1 MALEII
7 GKLVKVMNPVTGDG
21 KNGSWT
27 KQEFVLETFD
37 QYPKKVCCSVWG
49 DKVDALRRF
58 QLGDDVR
65 ASINI
70 ESREYNERWYTEVR
84 AWKLDPASAAPQASA
99 PSYAPQAAPS
109 AYATAPSA
117 SSPAV
122 PAFQPVS
129 NENSD
134 FFKSDSETDDLPF

>member
-1 MALEII
+1 MSLEII
-7 GKLVKVMNPVTGDG
+7 GKLIKVMNPVTGDG

-58 QLGDDVR
+58 QVGDDVR
-65 ASINI
+65 ASINL
-70 ESREYNERWYTEVR
+70 ESREYNERWYTEIR
-84 AWKLDPASAAPQASA
+84 AWKLDPASAAPQAGA
-99 PSYAPQAAPS
+99 PSGYAPQAAPS
-109 AYATAPSA
+109 GYAPQS
-117 SSPAV
+117 SSPSV

-134 FFKSDSETDDLPF
+134 FFKSDETDDLPF

>member
-7 GKLVKVMNPVTGDG
+7 GKLVKIMNPVTGDG

-27 KQEFVLETFD
+27 KQEFVLETFE

-58 QLGDDVR
+58 QIGEDVR

-84 AWKLDPASAAPQASA
+84 AWKLDPASAAPQPGAQSHAPQSA
-99 PSYAPQAAPS
+99 PPSYAHSQSPA
-109 AYATAPSA
+109 
-117 SSPAV
+117 PAV

-134 FFKSDSETDDLPF
+134 FFKSDAETDDLPF

>member
-21 KNGSWT
+21 RNGSWT

-37 QYPKKVCCSVWG
+37 QYPKKICCSVWG

-58 QLGDDVR
+58 QVGEDVR

-84 AWKLDPASAAPQASA
+84 AWKLDPASAAPQAGA
-99 PSYAPQAAPS
+99 PSYAPQSAPASYASAPS
-109 AYATAPSA
+109 P
-117 SSPAV
+117 SPAV

-134 FFKSDSETDDLPF
+134 FFKSDNETDDLPF

>member
-1 MALEII
+1 MSLEII
-7 GKLVKVMNPVTGDG
+7 GKLIKVMNPVTGDG

-27 KQEFVLETFD
+27 KQEFILETFD

-58 QLGDDVR
+58 QVGDDVR
-65 ASINI
+65 ASINL
-70 ESREYNERWYTEVR
+70 ESREYNERWYTEIR
-84 AWKLDPASAAPQASA
+84 AWKLDPASAAPQAAA
-99 PSYAPQAAPS
+99 PSGYAPQAAPS
-109 AYATAPSA
+109 GYAPQS
-117 SSPAV
+117 SSPSV

-134 FFKSDSETDDLPF
+134 FFKSDETDDLPF